1 MHWFDELYPS
11 VEAFLARK
19 DAVVCN
25 AGLSVSGL
33 QHVGRLRGEIV
44 LNHLIATRLRA
55 EGRTVTQDLILYTQD
70 RWKGTPE
77 QVAQFGAREGAAYTG
92 YRMIE
97 VPDPK
102 GCHENWVEHYWEG
115 FANPMDRFAPGVEV
129 SRTTDLYRT
138 EAMQALVHQVVDR
151 AEELREIVNRYR
163 PRNPYPA
170 GWIPFEPLCLTCR
183 RIGDARALGFTD
195 GEVEYECECGGNGS
209 SPLELGKL
217 NWRIEWPVL
226 WALLGVDVEPF
237 GKDHAAPGGSRETS
251 PVIAE
256 TILNIQAP
264 FGIPYE
270 WVGYVEDGKDLG
282 DMDSSGF
289 TGFGPQT
296 WLDVADPEVLRF
308 LFAATPIRRRLVL
321 DLSRVDAY
329 HQRYDQAEAA
339 YYTVPDDDVSRAY
352 ALSQLEAP
360 QEEAPFQLPFRHASL
375 LAQVAPVEDLL
386 GWYLGRLTATGM
398 AEGDLSSWEKHRIAR
413 RLAQARTWV
422 HGYAPED
429 LRVVVQETLPPA
441 VDAVLSDPE
450 RESLARLRAA
460 LSGVPWQEESIKEAM
475 VRLTAEG
482 DLPVST
488 EHLFAAFYSVFLG
501 KTSGPRAAPLLA
513 VMDRDFALQRLEQAG
528 GG

>member
-11 VEAFLARK
+11 VEAFLGRK

-55 EGRTVTQDLILYTQD
+55 AGRTVAQHLILYTQD

-77 QVAQFGAREGAAYTG
+77 QVAQFHAGEGSAYTG

-115 FANPMDRFAPGVEV
+115 FANPMDRFAPGVQV

-138 EAMQALVHQVVDR
+138 EAMQALVHQMATR
-151 AEELREIVNRYR
+151 SEELREILNRYR
-163 PRNPYPA
+163 PRNPHPM
-170 GWIPFEPLCLTCR
+170 GWIPFEPLCLACR

-195 GEVEYECECGGNGS
+195 GEVEYACECGGNGS

-226 WALLGVDVEPF
+226 WALHGVHVEPF

-251 PVIAE
+251 KVIAE
-256 TILNIQAP
+256 SILDIQAP

-270 WVGYVEDGKDLG
+270 WVGYAEDGKDRG

-289 TGFGPQT
+289 TGFGPPT
-296 WLDVADPEVLRF
+296 WLEVADPEVLRF
-308 LFAATPIRRRLVL
+308 LFTATPIRRRLVL

-329 HQRYDQAEAA
+329 HQRYDQGEAA
-339 YYTVPDDDVSRAY
+339 YYAVPDDDGGRAY

-360 QEEAPFQLPFRHASL
+360 PEEAPLQLAFRHASL
-375 LAQVAPVEDLL
+375 LAQVAPVDDLL
-386 GWYLGRLTATGM
+386 QWSLGRLTATGM
-398 AEGDLSSWEKHRIAR
+398 AEEDLSSWEQDRIAR
-413 RLAQARTWV
+413 RLVQARKWV
-422 HGYAPED
+422 RDYAPEE
-429 LRVVVQETLPPA
+429 LRVVVQETLPPT
-441 VDAVLSDPE
+441 VDAALSDPE
-450 RESLARLRAA
+450 RESLSRLGDA
-460 LSGVPWQEESIKEAM
+460 LSGVPWQEEPIKEAM

-488 EHLFAAFYSVFLG
+488 KRLFAALYSVFLG
-501 KTSGPRAAPLLA
+501 KPSGPRAAPLLA
-513 VMDRDFALQRLEQAG
+513 VLDRDFALQRLEQAG